1 MPKNNKNNHNEDK
14 KSELDSKSE
23 NSNKSFLFNFVDN
36 LQSNTEDETEKIKRI
51 EKKSEKNPA
60 INLLLNNFIKSNKA
74 NSTSSINKET
84 KKDKKRRK
92 ENKKNLKK
100 IQKEHNENLKRLQRE
115 AREERKK
122 YLLEKSKFIKFE
134 RSINDKIAQ
143 LEKDKSK
150 ILNKLDEG
158 FLEARNIEL
167 KQKVEEYQIELNQL
181 GQEIAI
187 NNQLIKEKS
196 NLISNFI
203 KKIPKKSISI
213 YNILRKE
220 YLLGDKKTFNE
231 ISQNQVK
238 FNRLWTNKK
247 VESEINK
254 MVMSEKYMSQWI
266 NISENFLHKCPGGC
280 TSAIGKPK
288 RVYRDIEVARNSA
301 LDNQYTYF
309 DANCG
314 LGFHNASRKEIILTD
329 KTIQVWKENFENIT
343 QLSKLQLKTSNLI
356 NSFELKEEELSNL
369 QTEMLEKENYKDLD
383 FESFDDQIKS
393 LKETINSNKKIF
405 KEKEYNYLTYGKFVL
420 DSELKKPA

>member
-1 MPKNNKNNHNEDK
+1 MPKNSKNNNEDK
-14 KSELDSKSE
+14 KSELDNKSE

-74 NSTSSINKET
+74 SSTSLIGKET
-84 KKDKKRRK
+84 KQDKKRRK

-122 YLLEKSKFIKFE
+122 YLLEKTKFTKTE
-134 RSINDKIAQ
+134 QTINAKIAQ
-143 LEKDKSK
+143 LEKDK
-150 ILNKLDEG
+150 NKVLYKFDKGLVETRS
-158 FLEARNIEL
+158 AEL
-167 KQKVEEYQIELNQL
+167 RQKVDIYQIELNQL

-203 KKIPKKSISI
+203 KKIPKKLISI
-213 YNILRKE
+213 YNTLRKE
-220 YLLGDKKTFNE
+220 YLLGDKKMFDE

-238 FNRLWTNKK
+238 FNRPWTNEK

-254 MVMSEKYMSQWI
+254 MIMSEKYMSQWI
-266 NISENFLHKCPGGC
+266 NVSEKFLHKCPGGC

-314 LGFHNASRKEIILTD
+314 LGYHNASRKEIILTD
-329 KTIQVWKENFENIT
+329 KTIQVWKEHFENIL
-343 QLSKLQLKTSNLI
+343 QLSKLQLETSNFI
-356 NSFELKEEELSNL
+356 NSFEMKEEELNNL
-369 QTEMLEKENYKDLD
+369 QTEILEKEDYKDLD
-383 FESFDDQIKS
+383 IETFDDQIKS
-393 LKETINSNKKIF
+393 LKETINSDRKIF

-420 DSELKKPA
+420 DGELKKSA

>member
-1 MPKNNKNNHNEDK
+1 M
-14 KSELDSKSE
+14 
-23 NSNKSFLFNFVDN
+23 
-36 LQSNTEDETEKIKRI
+36 QSNTEDETEKIKRI

-74 NSTSSINKET
+74 NPTSSIGKET

-122 YLLEKSKFIKFE
+122 YLLEKTKFTKTE
-134 RSINDKIAQ
+134 QTINAKIAQ
-143 LEKDKSK
+143 LEKDK
-150 ILNKLDEG
+150 NKVLYKFDKG
-158 FLEARNIEL
+158 LLEARSAEL
-167 KQKVEEYQIELNQL
+167 RQKVDVYQIELNQL
-181 GQEIAI
+181 GQEITI

-196 NLISNFI
+196 YLISNFI

-213 YNILRKE
+213 YNTLRKE
-220 YLLGDKKTFNE
+220 YLLGDKKVFDE

-238 FNRLWTNKK
+238 FNRPWTNEK

-254 MVMSEKYMSQWI
+254 MIMSEKYMSQWI
-266 NISENFLHKCPGGC
+266 NVSEKFLHKCPGGC

-288 RVYRDIEVARNSA
+288 RVYRNIEVARNSA

-314 LGFHNASRKEIILTD
+314 LGYHNASRKEIILTD
-329 KTIQVWKENFENIT
+329 KTIQVWKEHFENIL
-343 QLSKLQLKTSNLI
+343 QLSKLQLETSNLV
-356 NSFELKEEELSNL
+356 NKFELKEEELSNL

-383 FESFDDQIKS
+383 FETFDDQIKS
-393 LKETINSNKKIF
+393 LKESINSDRKIF
-405 KEKEYNYLTYGKFVL
+405 KKKEYNYLTYGKFVL
-420 DSELKKPA
+420 DSELKKSA

>member
-1 MPKNNKNNHNEDK
+1 MPKNNKNNNEDK
-14 KSELDSKSE
+14 KSELDNKSE

-36 LQSNTEDETEKIKRI
+36 LQRNTEDETEKIKRI

-74 NSTSSINKET
+74 SSTLTIGKET
-84 KKDKKRRK
+84 KQDKKRRK

-122 YLLEKSKFIKFE
+122 YLLEKTKFTKIE
-134 RSINDKIAQ
+134 QTINAKIAQ
-143 LEKDKSK
+143 LEKDK
-150 ILNKLDEG
+150 NKVLYKFDKG
-158 FLEARNIEL
+158 LLEARSAEL
-167 KQKVEEYQIELNQL
+167 RQKVDVYQLELNQL

-213 YNILRKE
+213 YNTLRKE
-220 YLLGDKKTFNE
+220 YLLGDKKMFDE

-238 FNRLWTNKK
+238 FNRPWTNEK

-254 MVMSEKYMSQWI
+254 MIMSEKYMSQWI
-266 NISENFLHKCPGGC
+266 NVSEKFLHKCPGGC
-280 TSAIGKPK
+280 TSSIGKPK

-314 LGFHNASRKEIILTD
+314 LGFHNASRKEITLTD
-329 KTIQVWKENFENIT
+329 KIIQVWKEHFENIL
-343 QLSKLQLKTSNLI
+343 QLSKLQLKTSNFI
-356 NSFELKEEELSNL
+356 NSFEMKEEELNNL
-369 QTEMLEKENYKDLD
+369 QTEILEKEDYKDLD
-383 FESFDDQIKS
+383 IETFDDQIKS
-393 LKETINSNKKIF
+393 LKETINSDRKIF
-405 KEKEYNYLTYGKFVL
+405 KEKEYNYLTHGKFVL
-420 DSELKKPA
+420 DGELKKSA

>member
-1 MPKNNKNNHNEDK
+1 MPKNNKNNNEDK
-14 KSELDSKSE
+14 KSELDNKSE

-36 LQSNTEDETEKIKRI
+36 LQRNTEDETEKIKRI

-74 NSTSSINKET
+74 SSTSTIGKET
-84 KKDKKRRK
+84 KQDKKRRK

-122 YLLEKSKFIKFE
+122 YLLEKTKFTKIE
-134 RSINDKIAQ
+134 QTINAKIAQ
-143 LEKDKSK
+143 LEKDK
-150 ILNKLDEG
+150 NKVLYKFDKG
-158 FLEARNIEL
+158 LLEARSAEL
-167 KQKVEEYQIELNQL
+167 RQKVDVYQLELNQL

-213 YNILRKE
+213 YNTLRKE
-220 YLLGDKKTFNE
+220 YLLGDKKMFDE

-238 FNRLWTNKK
+238 FNRPWTNEK

-254 MVMSEKYMSQWI
+254 MIMSEKYMSQWI
-266 NISENFLHKCPGGC
+266 NVSEKFLHKCPGGC

-314 LGFHNASRKEIILTD
+314 LGYHNASRKETILTD
-329 KTIQVWKENFENIT
+329 KTIQVWKEHFENIL
-343 QLSKLQLKTSNLI
+343 QLSKLQLETSNLV
-356 NSFELKEEELSNL
+356 NSFELREEELSNL

-383 FESFDDQIKS
+383 FETFDHQIKS
-393 LKETINSNKKIF
+393 LKESINSDRKIF

-420 DSELKKPA
+420 DSELKKSA

>member
-1 MPKNNKNNHNEDK
+1 MPKNNKNNNEDK
-14 KSELDSKSE
+14 KSELDNKSE
-23 NSNKSFLFNFVDN
+23 NPNKSFLFNFVDN

-60 INLLLNNFIKSNKA
+60 INLLLNNFVKSNKA
-74 NSTSSINKET
+74 NPTSSIGKET

-122 YLLEKSKFIKFE
+122 YLLEKTKFTKIE
-134 RSINDKIAQ
+134 QTINEKIAQ
-143 LEKDKSK
+143 LEKDKNK
-150 ILNKLDEG
+150 VLNKFDEG
-158 FLEARNIEL
+158 LLEARSAEL
-167 KQKVEEYQIELNQL
+167 KQTVEEYQLELTQL
-181 GQEIAI
+181 GQEISM

-213 YNILRKE
+213 YNTLRKE
-220 YLLGDKKTFNE
+220 YLLGDKKMFDE

-238 FNRLWTNKK
+238 FNRPWTNEK

-254 MVMSEKYMSQWI
+254 MIMSEKYMNQWI
-266 NISENFLHKCPGGC
+266 NVSEKFLHKCPGGC

-288 RVYRDIEVARNSA
+288 RVYREIEVARNSA

-314 LGFHNASRKEIILTD
+314 LGYHNASRKEIILTD
-329 KTIQVWKENFENIT
+329 KTIQVWKEHFENIL
-343 QLSKLQLKTSNLI
+343 QLSKLQLETSNLV
-356 NSFELKEEELSNL
+356 NKFEFKEEELSNL

-383 FESFDDQIKS
+383 FETFDDQIKS
-393 LKETINSNKKIF
+393 LKESINFDRKIF

-420 DSELKKPA
+420 DSELKKSA

>member
-74 NSTSSINKET
+74 SSTSTIGKET
-84 KKDKKRRK
+84 KQDKKRRK

-393 LKETINSNKKIF
+393 LKETINSNRKIF

-420 DSELKKPA
+420 DSELKKSA

>member
-1 MPKNNKNNHNEDK
+1 MPKNNKNNNEDK
-14 KSELDSKSE
+14 KSELDNKSE

-36 LQSNTEDETEKIKRI
+36 LQRNTEDETEKIKRI

-74 NSTSSINKET
+74 SSTSLIGKET
-84 KKDKKRRK
+84 KQDKKRRK

-122 YLLEKSKFIKFE
+122 YLLEKTKFTKTE
-134 RSINDKIAQ
+134 QTINAKIAQ
-143 LEKDKSK
+143 LEKDK
-150 ILNKLDEG
+150 NKVLYKFDKG
-158 FLEARNIEL
+158 LVKTRSTEL

-181 GQEIAI
+181 GKEIAI
-187 NNQLIKEKS
+187 NNQLIKDKS
-196 NLISNFI
+196 NHISNFI

-213 YNILRKE
+213 YNTLRKE
-220 YLLGDKKTFNE
+220 YLLGDKKMFDE

-238 FNRLWTNKK
+238 FNRPWTNEK

-254 MVMSEKYMSQWI
+254 MIMSEKYMSQWI
-266 NISENFLHKCPGGC
+266 NVSEKFLHKCPGGC

-314 LGFHNASRKEIILTD
+314 LGYHNASRKETILTD
-329 KTIQVWKENFENIT
+329 KTIQVWKEHFENIL
-343 QLSKLQLKTSNLI
+343 QLSKLQLETSNLV
-356 NSFELKEEELSNL
+356 NSFQLKQEELSNL

-393 LKETINSNKKIF
+393 LKESINSDRKIF

-420 DSELKKPA
+420 DGELKKSA

>member
-1 MPKNNKNNHNEDK
+1 MPKNNKNNNEDK
-14 KSELDSKSE
+14 KSELDNKSE
-23 NSNKSFLFNFVDN
+23 NPNKSFLFNFVDN

-51 EKKSEKNPA
+51 EKKSEKNLA
-60 INLLLNNFIKSNKA
+60 ISLLLNNFIKSNKA
-74 NSTSSINKET
+74 NPTSSIGKET

-122 YLLEKSKFIKFE
+122 YLLEKTKFTKAE
-134 RSINDKIAQ
+134 QTINAKIAQ
-143 LEKDKSK
+143 LEKDK
-150 ILNKLDEG
+150 NKVLYKFDKGLVETRS
-158 FLEARNIEL
+158 AEL
-167 KQKVEEYQIELNQL
+167 RQKVDIYQIELNQL

-213 YNILRKE
+213 YNTLRKE
-220 YLLGDKKTFNE
+220 YLLGDKKMFDE

-238 FNRLWTNKK
+238 FNRPWTNEK

-254 MVMSEKYMSQWI
+254 MIMSEKYMSQWI
-266 NISENFLHKCPGGC
+266 NVSEKFLHKCPGGC

-314 LGFHNASRKEIILTD
+314 LGYHNASRKEIILTD
-329 KTIQVWKENFENIT
+329 KTIQVWKEHFENIL
-343 QLSKLQLKTSNLI
+343 QLSKLQLETSNLV
-356 NSFELKEEELSNL
+356 NKFEFKEEELSNL

-383 FESFDDQIKS
+383 FETFDDQIKS
-393 LKETINSNKKIF
+393 LKESINFDRKIF

-420 DSELKKPA
+420 DSELKKSA

>member
-1 MPKNNKNNHNEDK
+1 MPKNNKNNNEDK
-14 KSELDSKSE
+14 KSELDNKSE

-60 INLLLNNFIKSNKA
+60 INLLLNNFIKSNKTS
-74 NSTSSINKET
+74 STSTIGKET
-84 KKDKKRRK
+84 KQDKKRRK

-122 YLLEKSKFIKFE
+122 YLLEKTKFTKIE
-134 RSINDKIAQ
+134 QTINAKIAQ
-143 LEKDKSK
+143 LEKDK
-150 ILNKLDEG
+150 NKVLYKFDKG
-158 FLEARNIEL
+158 LLEARSAEL
-167 KQKVEEYQIELNQL
+167 RQKVDVYQLELNQL

-187 NNQLIKEKS
+187 NNQLIKEKL

-213 YNILRKE
+213 YNTLRKE
-220 YLLGDKKTFNE
+220 YLLGDKKMFDE

-238 FNRLWTNKK
+238 FNRPWTNEK

-254 MVMSEKYMSQWI
+254 MIMSEKYMSQWI

-301 LDNQYTYF
+301 FNNQYTYF
-309 DANCG
+309 DTNCG
-314 LGFHNASRKEIILTD
+314 LGFHNASRKEVTLTD
-329 KTIQVWKENFENIT
+329 KTIQVWKENFENIV
-343 QLSKLQLKTSNLI
+343 QLSNLQLQTSILVN
-356 NSFELKEEELSNL
+356 NFELKEEELSNL
-369 QTEMLEKENYKDLD
+369 QSELLEKENYKVLD
-383 FESFDDQIKS
+383 FETFDNQIKV
-393 LKETINSNKKIF
+393 LKETLNSKRKIF
-405 KEKEYNYLTYGKFVL
+405 KEKEYNFLTYGKFVL
-420 DSELKKPA
+420 SDQLKKSA

>member
-1 MPKNNKNNHNEDK
+1 MPKNNKNNNEDK
-14 KSELDSKSE
+14 KSELDNKSE
-23 NSNKSFLFNFVDN
+23 NPNKSFLFNFVDN
-36 LQSNTEDETEKIKRI
+36 LQSNAEEETEKIKRI
-51 EKKSEKNPA
+51 KKKSDKNPA
-60 INLLLNNFIKSNKA
+60 INLLLNNFIKSKKA
-74 NSTSSINKET
+74 TSTSSINKET

-100 IQKEHNENLKRLQRE
+100 IQKENNENLKRLQRK

-122 YLLEKSKFIKFE
+122 YLLEKTKFTKIEQTLNE
-134 RSINDKIAQ
+134 RIAQ
-143 LEKDKSK
+143 LEKDKNK

-187 NNQLIKEKS
+187 NSHLIKEKS

-213 YNILRKE
+213 YNTLRKE
-220 YLLGDKKTFNE
+220 YLLGDKKMFDE
-231 ISQNQVK
+231 ISHNQVK
-238 FNRLWTNKK
+238 FNRPWTNEK

-254 MVMSEKYMSQWI
+254 MVMSEKYMSQWL

-314 LGFHNASRKEIILTD
+314 LGFHNASRKEIVLTD

-343 QLSKLQLKTSNLI
+343 QLSNLQLQTSNLV

-369 QTEMLEKENYKDLD
+369 QSELLEKENYKVLD
-383 FESFDDQIKS
+383 FETFDNQIKV
-393 LKETINSNKKIF
+393 LKETINSERKIF
-405 KEKEYNYLTYGKFVL
+405 KEKEYNFLTYGKFVL
-420 DSELKKPA
+420 SDQLKKSA

>member
-1 MPKNNKNNHNEDK
+1 MPKNNKNINNKNK

-23 NSNKSFLFNFVDN
+23 NLNKSFLFNFVDN
-36 LQSNTEDETEKIKRI
+36 LQSNTEDEREKIKRI

-74 NSTSSINKET
+74 NPTSSIGKET
-84 KKDKKRRK
+84 KQDKKRRK

-122 YLLEKSKFIKFE
+122 YLLEKTKFTKTE
-134 RSINDKIAQ
+134 QTINAKIAQ
-143 LEKDKSK
+143 LEKDK
-150 ILNKLDEG
+150 NKALYKFDKG
-158 FLEARNIEL
+158 LIETRSAQL
-167 KQKVEEYQIELNQL
+167 RQKVDIYQIELNQL

-203 KKIPKKSISI
+203 KKIPKKSTSI
-213 YNILRKE
+213 YNTLRKE
-220 YLLGDKKTFNE
+220 YLLGDKKMFDE

-238 FNRLWTNKK
+238 FNRPWTNEK

-254 MVMSEKYMSQWI
+254 MIMSEKYMSQWI

-301 LDNQYTYF
+301 FNNQYTYF
-309 DANCG
+309 DTNCG
-314 LGFHNASRKEIILTD
+314 LGFHNASRKEITLTD
-329 KTIQVWKENFENIT
+329 KTIQVWKENFENIV
-343 QLSKLQLKTSNLI
+343 QLSNLQLQTSILVN
-356 NSFELKEEELSNL
+356 NFELKEEELSNL
-369 QTEMLEKENYKDLD
+369 QSELLEKENYKVLD
-383 FESFDDQIKS
+383 FETFDNQIKV
-393 LKETINSNKKIF
+393 LKETLNSKRKIF
-405 KEKEYNYLTYGKFVL
+405 KEKEYNFLAYGKFVL
-420 DSELKKPA
+420 SDQLKKSA

>member
-1 MPKNNKNNHNEDK
+1 MPKNNKNSHNEDK
-14 KSELDSKSE
+14 KPELDSKSE

-51 EKKSEKNPA
+51 EKKSDKNPA
-60 INLLLNNFIKSNKA
+60 INLLLNNFIRSNKA

-122 YLLEKSKFIKFE
+122 YLLEKTKFTKIE
-134 RSINDKIAQ
+134 QTINAKIAQ
-143 LEKDKSK
+143 LERDKNK
-150 ILNKLDEG
+150 VLNKFDEG
-158 FLEARNIEL
+158 LLEARNIEL
-167 KQKVEEYQIELNQL
+167 KQKVEEYQIELAQL
-181 GQEIAI
+181 RQEIAI
-187 NNQLIKEKS
+187 NNQSIKEKS

-213 YNILRKE
+213 YNTLRKE

-238 FNRLWTNKK
+238 FNKPWTNEK

-266 NISENFLHKCPGGC
+266 NISEKFLHKCPGGC

-301 LDNQYTYF
+301 LDDQYTYF

-314 LGFHNASRKEIILTD
+314 LGFHNASRKEITLTD
-329 KTIQVWKENFENIT
+329 KTIQVWKENFENII
-343 QLSKLQLKTSNLI
+343 QLSKLQLQTSNFV

-369 QTEMLEKENYKDLD
+369 QTEILEKENYKYLD
-383 FESFDDQIKS
+383 FETFDNQIKS
-393 LKETINSNKKIF
+393 LKETINSDRKIF
-405 KEKEYNYLTYGKFVL
+405 KEKEYNYLTYGKFVI
-420 DSELKKPA
+420 DSELKKSA

>member
-14 KSELDSKSE
+14 KPELDSKSE

-74 NSTSSINKET
+74 SSTSTIGKET
-84 KKDKKRRK
+84 KQDKKRRK

-115 AREERKK
+115 AKEERKK
-122 YLLEKSKFIKFE
+122 YLLEKTKFTKTE
-134 RSINDKIAQ
+134 QTINAKIAQ
-143 LEKDKSK
+143 LEKDK
-150 ILNKLDEG
+150 NKVLYKFDKGLVET
-158 FLEARNIEL
+158 RNAEL
-167 KQKVEEYQIELNQL
+167 RQKVDIYQIELNQL

-213 YNILRKE
+213 YNTLRKE
-220 YLLGDKKTFNE
+220 YLLGDKKMFDE

-238 FNRLWTNKK
+238 FNRPWTNEK

-254 MVMSEKYMSQWI
+254 MIMSEKYMSQWI
-266 NISENFLHKCPGGC
+266 NVSEKFLHKCPGGC

-314 LGFHNASRKEIILTD
+314 LGYHNASRKEIILTD
-329 KTIQVWKENFENIT
+329 KTIQVWKEHFENIL
-343 QLSKLQLKTSNLI
+343 QLSKLQLENSNLV
-356 NSFELKEEELSNL
+356 NKFEFKEEELSNL

-383 FESFDDQIKS
+383 FETFDDQIKS
-393 LKETINSNKKIF
+393 LKESINFDRKIF

-420 DSELKKPA
+420 DSELKKSA

>member
-1 MPKNNKNNHNEDK
+1 MPKNNKNNNEDK
-14 KSELDSKSE
+14 KSELDNKSE

-36 LQSNTEDETEKIKRI
+36 LQRNTEDETEKIKRI

-74 NSTSSINKET
+74 SSTSTIGKET
-84 KKDKKRRK
+84 KQDKKRRK

-122 YLLEKSKFIKFE
+122 YLLEKTKFTKIE
-134 RSINDKIAQ
+134 QTINAKIAQ
-143 LEKDKSK
+143 LEKDK
-150 ILNKLDEG
+150 NKVLYKFDKG
-158 FLEARNIEL
+158 LLEARSAEL
-167 KQKVEEYQIELNQL
+167 RQKVDVYQLELNQL

-213 YNILRKE
+213 YNTLRKE
-220 YLLGDKKTFNE
+220 YLLGDKKMFDE

-238 FNRLWTNKK
+238 FNRPWTNEK

-254 MVMSEKYMSQWI
+254 MIMSEKYMSQWI
-266 NISENFLHKCPGGC
+266 NVSEKFLHKCPGGC

-314 LGFHNASRKEIILTD
+314 LGYHNASRKETILTE
-329 KTIQVWKENFENIT
+329 KTIQVWKEHFENIL
-343 QLSKLQLKTSNLI
+343 QLSKLQLETSNLV
-356 NSFELKEEELSNL
+356 NSFELREEELSNL

-383 FESFDDQIKS
+383 FETFDHQIKS
-393 LKETINSNKKIF
+393 LKESINSDRKIF

-420 DSELKKPA
+420 DSELKKSA

>member
-1 MPKNNKNNHNEDK
+1 MPKNNKNNNEDK
-14 KSELDSKSE
+14 KSELDNKSE

-36 LQSNTEDETEKIKRI
+36 LQRNTEDETEKIKRI

-74 NSTSSINKET
+74 SSTLTIGKET
-84 KKDKKRRK
+84 KQDKKRRK

-122 YLLEKSKFIKFE
+122 YLLEKTKFTKIE
-134 RSINDKIAQ
+134 QTINAKIAQ
-143 LEKDKSK
+143 LEKDK
-150 ILNKLDEG
+150 NKVLYKFDKG
-158 FLEARNIEL
+158 LLEARSAEL
-167 KQKVEEYQIELNQL
+167 RQKVDVYQLELNQL

-213 YNILRKE
+213 YNTLRKE
-220 YLLGDKKTFNE
+220 YLLGDKKMFDE

-238 FNRLWTNKK
+238 FNRPWTNEK

-254 MVMSEKYMSQWI
+254 MIMSEKYMSQWI
-266 NISENFLHKCPGGC
+266 NVSEKFLHKCPGGC
-280 TSAIGKPK
+280 TSSIGKPK

-314 LGFHNASRKEIILTD
+314 LGFHNASRKEITLTD
-329 KTIQVWKENFENIT
+329 KIIQVWKEHFENIL
-343 QLSKLQLKTSNLI
+343 QLSKLQLKTSNFI
-356 NSFELKEEELSNL
+356 NSFEMKEEELNNL
-369 QTEMLEKENYKDLD
+369 QTEILEKEDYKDLD
-383 FESFDDQIKS
+383 
-393 LKETINSNKKIF
+393 
-405 KEKEYNYLTYGKFVL
+405 V
-420 DSELKKPA
+420 

>member
-1 MPKNNKNNHNEDK
+1 MPKNNKKNNEGK

-36 LQSNTEDETEKIKRI
+36 LQNNTEEETEKIKRI

-60 INLLLNNFIKSNKA
+60 INLLLNNFIKTNKA
-74 NSTSSINKET
+74 NSRSSINKET
-84 KKDKKRRK
+84 KKDKQRRK

-100 IQKEHNENLKRLQRE
+100 IQKEHSENLKRLQRE

-122 YLLEKSKFIKFE
+122 YLLEKTKFTKTE
-134 RSINDKIAQ
+134 QTINEKIAQ
-143 LEKDKSK
+143 LEKDKNK
-150 ILNKLDEG
+150 ILNKFDEDL
-158 FLEARNIEL
+158 LESRSTEL
-167 KQKVEEYQIELNQL
+167 KQKVEEYQIELTQL

-187 NNQLIKEKS
+187 NNQLITEKS
-196 NLISNFI
+196 ILISNFI

-213 YNILRKE
+213 YNTLRKE
-220 YLLGDKKTFNE
+220 YLLGDKKTFDE

-238 FNRLWTNKK
+238 FNRPWTTKK
-247 VESEINK
+247 VESEINR

-288 RVYRDIEVARNSA
+288 RVYRDLEVAGNSA
-301 LDNQYTYF
+301 LNNQYTYF

-329 KTIQVWKENFENIT
+329 KTIQVWKENFENII
-343 QLSKLQLKTSNLI
+343 QLSNLQLQTSNLVS
-356 NSFELKEEELSNL
+356 SFELKEEELSNL
-369 QTEMLEKENYKDLD
+369 QIEILEKENYKDFD
-383 FESFDDQIKS
+383 FETFDDQIKS
-393 LKETINSNKKIF
+393 LKETINSDRKIF

-420 DSELKKPA
+420 DSELKKSA

>member
-1 MPKNNKNNHNEDK
+1 MPKNNKNNNEDK
-14 KSELDSKSE
+14 KSELDNKSE

-36 LQSNTEDETEKIKRI
+36 LQRNTEDETEKIKRI

-74 NSTSSINKET
+74 SSTSTIGKET
-84 KKDKKRRK
+84 KQDKKRRK

-122 YLLEKSKFIKFE
+122 YLLEKTKFTKIE
-134 RSINDKIAQ
+134 QTINAKIAQ
-143 LEKDKSK
+143 LEKDK
-150 ILNKLDEG
+150 NKVLYKFDKG
-158 FLEARNIEL
+158 LLEARSTEL
-167 KQKVEEYQIELNQL
+167 KQKVDVYQLELNQL

-213 YNILRKE
+213 YNTLRKE
-220 YLLGDKKTFNE
+220 YLLGDKKMFDE

-238 FNRLWTNKK
+238 FNRPWTNEK

-254 MVMSEKYMSQWI
+254 MIMSEKYMSQWI
-266 NISENFLHKCPGGC
+266 NVSEKFLHKCPGGC

-314 LGFHNASRKEIILTD
+314 LGYHNASRKETILTD
-329 KTIQVWKENFENIT
+329 KTIQVWKEHFENIL
-343 QLSKLQLKTSNLI
+343 QLSKLQLETSNLV
-356 NSFELKEEELSNL
+356 NSFQLKQEELSNL

-383 FESFDDQIKS
+383 FETFDDQIKS
-393 LKETINSNKKIF
+393 LKETINSDRKIF

-420 DSELKKPA
+420 DGELKKSA

>member
-1 MPKNNKNNHNEDK
+1 MPKNNKNNNEDK
-14 KSELDSKSE
+14 KSELDNKSE

-36 LQSNTEDETEKIKRI
+36 LQRNTEDETEKLKRI

-74 NSTSSINKET
+74 SSTSTIGKET
-84 KKDKKRRK
+84 KQDKKRRK

-122 YLLEKSKFIKFE
+122 YLLEKTKFTKIE
-134 RSINDKIAQ
+134 QTINAKIAQ
-143 LEKDKSK
+143 LEKDK
-150 ILNKLDEG
+150 NKVLYKFDKG
-158 FLEARNIEL
+158 LLEARSAEL
-167 KQKVEEYQIELNQL
+167 RQKVDVYQLELNQL

-213 YNILRKE
+213 YNTLRKE
-220 YLLGDKKTFNE
+220 YLLGDKKMFDE

-238 FNRLWTNKK
+238 FNRPWTNEK

-254 MVMSEKYMSQWI
+254 MIMSEKYMSQWI
-266 NISENFLHKCPGGC
+266 NVSEKFLRKCPGGC

-314 LGFHNASRKEIILTD
+314 LGYHNASRKETILTD
-329 KTIQVWKENFENIT
+329 KIIQVWKEHFENIL
-343 QLSKLQLKTSNLI
+343 QLSKLQLETSNFI
-356 NSFELKEEELSNL
+356 NSFEMKEEELNNL
-369 QTEMLEKENYKDLD
+369 QTEILEKEDYKDLD
-383 FESFDDQIKS
+383 IETFDDQIKS
-393 LKETINSNKKIF
+393 LKETINSYRKIF

-420 DSELKKPA
+420 DGELKKSA

>member
-1 MPKNNKNNHNEDK
+1 MPKNNKNNNEDK
-14 KSELDSKSE
+14 KSELDNKSE

-36 LQSNTEDETEKIKRI
+36 LQRNTEDETEKIKRI

-74 NSTSSINKET
+74 SSTSTIGKET
-84 KKDKKRRK
+84 KQDKKRRK

-100 IQKEHNENLKRLQRE
+100 IQKEHNENLRRLQRE
-115 AREERKK
+115 AKEERKK
-122 YLLEKSKFIKFE
+122 YLLEKTKFTKIE
-134 RSINDKIAQ
+134 QTINAKIAQ
-143 LEKDKSK
+143 LEKDK
-150 ILNKLDEG
+150 NKVLYKFDKG
-158 FLEARNIEL
+158 LLEARSAEL
-167 KQKVEEYQIELNQL
+167 RQKVDVYQLELNQL

-213 YNILRKE
+213 YNTLRKE
-220 YLLGDKKTFNE
+220 YLLGDKKMFDE

-238 FNRLWTNKK
+238 FNRPWTNEK

-254 MVMSEKYMSQWI
+254 MIMSEKYMSQWI
-266 NISENFLHKCPGGC
+266 NVSEKFLHKCPGGC

-314 LGFHNASRKEIILTD
+314 LGYHNASRKETILTD
-329 KTIQVWKENFENIT
+329 KTIQVWKEHFENIL
-343 QLSKLQLKTSNLI
+343 QLSKLQLETSNLV
-356 NSFELKEEELSNL
+356 NSFELREEELSNL

-383 FESFDDQIKS
+383 FETFDDQIKS
-393 LKETINSNKKIF
+393 LKESINSDRKIF

-420 DSELKKPA
+420 DSELKKSA

>member
-1 MPKNNKNNHNEDK
+1 MPKNNKNNNEDK
-14 KSELDSKSE
+14 KSELDNKSE
-23 NSNKSFLFNFVDN
+23 NPNKSFLFNFVDN

-74 NSTSSINKET
+74 SSTSTIGKET
-84 KKDKKRRK
+84 KQDKKRRK

-100 IQKEHNENLKRLQRE
+100 IQKEHNENLRRLQRE
-115 AREERKK
+115 AKEERKK
-122 YLLEKSKFIKFE
+122 YLLEKTKFTKIE
-134 RSINDKIAQ
+134 QTINAKIAQ
-143 LEKDKSK
+143 LEKDK
-150 ILNKLDEG
+150 NKVLYKFDKG
-158 FLEARNIEL
+158 LLEARSAEL
-167 KQKVEEYQIELNQL
+167 RQKVGVYQLELNQL

-213 YNILRKE
+213 YNTLRKE
-220 YLLGDKKTFNE
+220 YLLGDKKMFDE

-238 FNRLWTNKK
+238 FNRPWTNEK

-254 MVMSEKYMSQWI
+254 MIMSEKYMSQWI
-266 NISENFLHKCPGGC
+266 NVSEKFLHKCPGGC

-314 LGFHNASRKEIILTD
+314 LGYHNASRKETILTD
-329 KTIQVWKENFENIT
+329 KTIQVWKEHFENIL
-343 QLSKLQLKTSNLI
+343 QLSKLQLETSNLV
-356 NSFELKEEELSNL
+356 NSFELREEELSNL

-383 FESFDDQIKS
+383 FETFDDQIKS
-393 LKETINSNKKIF
+393 LKESINSDRKIF

-420 DSELKKPA
+420 DSELKKSA

>member
-1 MPKNNKNNHNEDK
+1 MPKNNKNDNEGK
-14 KSELDSKSE
+14 KSELDRKSE
-23 NSNKSFLFNFVDN
+23 NLNKSFLFNFVDN

-134 RSINDKIAQ
+134 RSINDKITQ

-181 GQEIAI
+181 GQEITI

-213 YNILRKE
+213 YNTLRKE

-393 LKETINSNKKIF
+393 LKETINSNRKIF

-420 DSELKKPA
+420 DSELKKSA

>member
-1 MPKNNKNNHNEDK
+1 MPKNNKNNNEDK
-14 KSELDSKSE
+14 KSELDNKSE
-23 NSNKSFLFNFVDN
+23 NPNKSFLFNFVDN

-60 INLLLNNFIKSNKA
+60 ISLLLNNFIKSNKA
-74 NSTSSINKET
+74 NPTSSIGKET

-122 YLLEKSKFIKFE
+122 YLLEKTKFTKAE
-134 RSINDKIAQ
+134 QTINAKIAQ
-143 LEKDKSK
+143 LEKDK
-150 ILNKLDEG
+150 NKVLYKFDKGLVETRS
-158 FLEARNIEL
+158 AEL
-167 KQKVEEYQIELNQL
+167 RQKVDIYQIELNQL

-203 KKIPKKSISI
+203 KKIPRKSISI
-213 YNILRKE
+213 YNTLRKE
-220 YLLGDKKTFNE
+220 YLLGDKKMFDE

-238 FNRLWTNKK
+238 FNRPWTNEK

-254 MVMSEKYMSQWI
+254 MIMSEKYMSQWI
-266 NISENFLHKCPGGC
+266 NVSEKFLHKCPGGC

-314 LGFHNASRKEIILTD
+314 LGYHNASRKEIILTD
-329 KTIQVWKENFENIT
+329 KTIQVWKEHFENIL
-343 QLSKLQLKTSNLI
+343 QLSKLQLETSNLV
-356 NSFELKEEELSNL
+356 NKFEFKEEELSNL

-383 FESFDDQIKS
+383 FETFDDQIKS
-393 LKETINSNKKIF
+393 LKESINFDRKIF

-420 DSELKKPA
+420 DSELKKSA

>member
-1 MPKNNKNNHNEDK
+1 MPKNNKNNNEDK
-14 KSELDSKSE
+14 KSELDNKSE

-36 LQSNTEDETEKIKRI
+36 LQRNTEDETEKIKRI

-74 NSTSSINKET
+74 SSTSTIGKET
-84 KKDKKRRK
+84 KQDKKRRK

-100 IQKEHNENLKRLQRE
+100 IQKEHNENLRRLQRE
-115 AREERKK
+115 AKEERKK
-122 YLLEKSKFIKFE
+122 YLLEKTKFTKIE
-134 RSINDKIAQ
+134 QTINAKIAQ
-143 LEKDKSK
+143 LEKDK
-150 ILNKLDEG
+150 NKVLYKFDKG
-158 FLEARNIEL
+158 LLEARSAEL
-167 KQKVEEYQIELNQL
+167 RQKVGVYQLELNQL

-213 YNILRKE
+213 YNTLRKE
-220 YLLGDKKTFNE
+220 YLLGDKKMFDE

-238 FNRLWTNKK
+238 FNRPWTNEK

-254 MVMSEKYMSQWI
+254 MIMSEKYMSQWI
-266 NISENFLHKCPGGC
+266 NVSEKFLHKCPGGC

-314 LGFHNASRKEIILTD
+314 LGYHNASRKETILTD
-329 KTIQVWKENFENIT
+329 KTIQVWKEHFENIL
-343 QLSKLQLKTSNLI
+343 QLSKLQLETSNLV
-356 NSFELKEEELSNL
+356 NSFELREEELSNL

-383 FESFDDQIKS
+383 FETFDDQIKS
-393 LKETINSNKKIF
+393 LKESINSDRKIF

-420 DSELKKPA
+420 DSELKKSA